1 MLRLEIMPQFASAE
15 LFVLC
20 ELLVA
25 VPRPIT
31 GYIEY
36 LLVSQVVFNLAT
48 SAVYLFI
55 LLFRKLY
62 LVLVS

>member
-55 LLFRKLY
+55 LLFRN
-62 LVLVS
+62 VVSCAR